1 MPVFDWRFAMDEII
15 KLVKTYRLT
24 PAEDQRQ
31 RLAEEIFREVEP
43 QLRFFVFHTLA
54 HPAGQDVLQ
63 ETLKAVTVS
72 LTKFAGNST
81 QEFWAWCYRIARN
94 KVNDHLRKQIADR
107 LQPMPPEELLQL
119 AEASAQSN
127 PLSAEDRLDLQH
139 ALKILAE
146 AKPECVEFLW
156 QHFVLGLDYSELAE
170 ERNLSYDN
178 VRMKIGRCLGEAQAL
193 MA

>member
-1 MPVFDWRFAMDEII
+1 MVDVI

-24 PAEDQRQ
+24 PALDQRL
-31 RLAEEIFREVEP
+31 RLAEQIFQEIEP
-43 QLRFFVFHTLA
+43 QLRFFVFGTLS
-54 HPAGQDVLQ
+54 HPAAQDVLQ
-63 ETLKAVTVS
+63 ETLQAVTVS
-72 LTKFAGNST
+72 LTKFSGDSP
-81 QEFWAWCYRIARN
+81 QSFWAWCYGIARN
-94 KVNDHLRKQIADR
+94 KVNDHLRKQARDR
-107 LQPMPPEELLQL
+107 LQPMEPEQL
-119 AEASAQSN
+119 WQLVETSAQSS

-178 VRMKIGRCLGEAQAL
+178 VRMRIGRCLGEAQAL